1 MFLLIC
7 LIAICAVGLVVLILL
22 WWEHGLCV
30 PSADTLTP
38 SNTLSLNTPD
48 MENADPRPPTME
60 DADPRPPTYD
70 QVMKGQVNYSTVAG
84 GWVTDTNH
92 PWDGQGDWN
101 ESGDLTTVDLATA
114 ADDIPATPTPL
125 GARTCPMNYQTDQ
138 VSQQLP
144 PLASTGAP
152 ITSRIRANR
161 DSLRMKSA
169 ARKTFGEFLAFVY
182 ESPDLMVAFK
192 NLLAVTLRYLAHLCH
207 SATVKEALRAAENC
221 VINQDKTSPG
231 CTTTTL
237 KREIALYQNL
247 YARAAREL
255 QKERGDTWSIPE
267 TLSRDPEYLQ
277 TKVTLESGL
286 NHYWSEVTSWL
297 NGEQTDPQE
306 ASEDNTNL
314 YVVHNPMLYHDT
326 DRV

>member
-60 DADPRPPTYD
+60 DADPQPPTYD

-125 GARTCPMNYQTDQ
+125 GARTCPI
-138 VSQQLP
+138 
-144 PLASTGAP
+144 P
-152 ITSRIRANR
+152 ISR
-161 DSLRMKSA
+161 SSM
-169 ARKTFGEFLAFVY
+169 
-182 ESPDLMVAFK
+182 P
-192 NLLAVTLRYLAHLCH
+192 LCH
-207 SATVKEALRAAENC
+207 SKRSIESRGKLR
-221 VINQDKTSPG
+221 DKPG
-231 CTTTTL
+231 
-237 KREIALYQNL
+237 
-247 YARAAREL
+247 
-255 QKERGDTWSIPE
+255 
-267 TLSRDPEYLQ
+267 
-277 TKVTLESGL
+277 
-286 NHYWSEVTSWL
+286 
-297 NGEQTDPQE
+297 
-306 ASEDNTNL
+306 
-314 YVVHNPMLYHDT
+314 
-326 DRV
+326 